1 MTNFMRIRV
10 SINTVGNK
18 PQRKK
23 LGVQR
28 KKKKKKAKRTM
39 GDMSERKS
47 KLLA

>member
-23 LGVQR
+23 LGVR
-28 KKKKKKAKRTM
+28 RKKKKKAKRTM